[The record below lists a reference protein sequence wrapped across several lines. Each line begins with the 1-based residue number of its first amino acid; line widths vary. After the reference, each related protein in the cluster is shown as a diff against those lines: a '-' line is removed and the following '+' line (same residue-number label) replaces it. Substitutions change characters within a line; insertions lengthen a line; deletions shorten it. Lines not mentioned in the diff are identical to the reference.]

1 MSLCKAKYHI
11 LHLDEETD
19 GTFYEKH
26 TGNKLCS
33 IVTWSASILV
43 FVLVIIVIFDRIGIA
58 STRDKEGEYINLAL
72 LWP

>member
-1 MSLCKAKYHI
+1 MSLCKAKYHT

-19 GTFYEKH
+19 GTSCEKH

-33 IVTWSASILV
+33 IVTILV
-43 FVLVIIVIFDRIGIA
+43 FVLVIFVIFVTVGIA
-58 STRDKEGEYINLAL
+58 STRYREGEYINLAL